1 MFLQADFRRRAAEK
15 TFQYLVLPA
24 MILAAWQILFHAGFL
39 RPMTL
44 PPPTRIARTFLEL
57 FDNGQLLRHVEISVL
72 RVLEGFALA
81 AMLGTV
87 LGIGIGLSGKLDR
100 LTDLVLQVMKPI
112 PPIAWIPMAI
122 LWFGIEEASK
132 IFIIFMG
139 AFFPILVNVTD
150 GIRQTDR
157 KFVEVARIL
166 SVPRGKFIRQVV
178 IAGAFPSIMTGL
190 RVGLGVAWI
199 CVVAAEL
206 IAASQGIG
214 YMIMDARQLSQPD
227 VVLVGMITIG
237 VIGKLMD
244 CAIRQAERLLVTW
257 KAPYRG
263 EGG

>member
-1 MFLQADFRRRAAEK
+1 MFPTTDFRRRAAEK

-44 PPPTRIARTFLEL
+44 PPPTRLARTFLEL
-57 FDNGQLLRHVEISVL
+57 LENGQLLRHVEISVL

-81 AMLGTV
+81 SLLGTV

-244 CAIRQAERLLVTW
+244 CAIRHAERLLVTW

>member
-1 MFLQADFRRRAAEK
+1 MFPQTDFRRRAAERAI
-15 TFQYLVLPA
+15 QYLVLPA
-24 MILAAWQILFHAGFL
+24 TLLAIWQILFHAGFI
-39 RPMTL
+39 RPVTL
-44 PPPTRIARTFLEL
+44 PPPTRLARTFLEL
-57 FDNGQLLRHVEISVL
+57 VENGELFRHVEISVL

-81 AMLGTV
+81 ALVGTV
-87 LGIGIGLSGKLDR
+87 LGIGIGLSRKMDR
-100 LTDLVLQVMKPI
+100 LTDLILQLMKPI

-122 LWFGIEEASK
+122 LWFGIDEASK

-157 KFVEVARIL
+157 KYVEVARIL
-166 SVPRGKFIRQVV
+166 SVRRGKFIRQVV

-206 IAASQGIG
+206 IAASRGVG

-244 CAIRQAERLLVTW
+244 YTIKQAEHRLVTW
-257 KAPYRG
+257 KVPFQG
-263 EGG
+263 EGR